1 MKLPEGRHTVELY
14 ANKTGYRNTF
24 TLDISSGSSVSQ
36 AVKLQGELFVTSYW
50 LKDGVKSEGPQLE
63 VSVDGNKVGKS
74 KLHLENLMA
83 GSHLIEVKF
92 QNVTKSRQVEI
103 RPDSPLRIN
112 YSIIKEGALPA
123 DEKKVRD
130 VMF

>member
-1 MKLPEGRHTVELY
+1 
-14 ANKTGYRNTF
+14 
-24 TLDISSGSSVSQ
+24 
-36 AVKLQGELFVTSYW
+36 
-50 LKDGVKSEGPQLE
+50 VKSEGPQLE